1 MKTDARSATRLNEI
15 LEQYSLGS
23 VQSANKMNSF
33 VYFSPNSGTSVKR
46 GVKAAL
52 QIQQEAMSE
61 KYLGLPTPEGR
72 MSKGRFQNL
81 QMSLTKRLVQWGDGH
96 LAQLG
101 RETPIKS
108 VALALPTYM
117 MGVFKIP
124 FSVYD
129 ELTRMVRAFY
139 WGAEKVRGKYTGVHG
154 RIYNNQRVKEVLV
167 LEISEFLTKH
177 Y

>member
-1 MKTDARSATRLNEI
+1 MLHVT
-15 LEQYSLGS
+15 SL
-23 VQSANKMNSF
+23 VF
-33 VYFSPNSGTSVKR
+33 
-46 GVKAAL
+46 
-52 QIQQEAMSE
+52 EE

-81 QMSLTKRLVQWGDGH
+81 HMSLTKRLVQWGDGH
-96 LAQLG
+96 LAQPG
-101 RETPIKS
+101 RETLIKS

-154 RIYNNQRVKEVLV
+154 RIYNNQRVKEVPG
-167 LEISEFLTKH
+167 LEITEYLIKP